1 MNKHFLPLLKLY
13 LAVKKIKLKVTW
25 EHRKSYKLSNV
36 QKEIKIIS
44 LKKLIKKLIIKLV
57 NMFKSKKISTTLCI
71 ERSFNQ
77 HNGQTNSTKSTEQS
91 ENQKANSV
99 KAEVN

>member
-1 MNKHFLPLLKLY
+1 
-13 LAVKKIKLKVTW
+13 
-25 EHRKSYKLSNV
+25 
-36 QKEIKIIS
+36 
-44 LKKLIKKLIIKLV
+44 
-57 NMFKSKKISTTLCI
+57 MFKSKKISTTLCI